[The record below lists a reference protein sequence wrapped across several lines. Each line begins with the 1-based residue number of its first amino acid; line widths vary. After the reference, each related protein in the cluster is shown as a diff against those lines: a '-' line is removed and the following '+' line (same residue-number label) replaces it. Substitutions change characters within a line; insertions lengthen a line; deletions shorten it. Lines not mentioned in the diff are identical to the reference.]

1 MKRLE
6 INTPASGAEGLK
18 GNGNLAGKRV
28 KSRQVTRNGHGQKG
42 QVSQPRPTLP
52 RSGIRSNSAHGGID
66 LGVATAEGIDR
77 LLESVSDYLPEDA
90 TNLIR
95 DAYYFAD
102 RSHDGQMRK
111 SGEPY
116 IAHPLEIA
124 LYLSDLRLD
133 EQTIAA
139 SLLHDVVEDCEV
151 PLDELSRKFGPE
163 IAKLVDGVTKLTR
176 LDSRIHDPLSAMP
189 DGADDPDSLYAE
201 SLRKMLVAMAED
213 IRVVLIKLADRLHNM
228 KTLDAL
234 TPDKQR
240 RIAQETLDIY
250 SPLAHRLGIWEIKW
264 QLEDL
269 AFRYL
274 DIDKYREISRILAAR
289 RVEREEYV
297 AKVSAQLSEHLEAT
311 GIESDVSGRPKNIYS
326 TYRKIQK
333 YEAEGKQLSEIYD
346 LFALRVLVQEPADC
360 YRALGAIHQLWHPIP
375 GQIDD
380 YIANAKENGYQALH
394 TTVVCEGGTHLEVQI
409 KTVDMHQVSEYGVA
423 AHWRYKEGKSSD
435 LNFEEKMSGIR
446 QLLEWQ
452 RDVTSTAEFIE
463 KVKQDVFRD
472 QVFVYTPKGR
482 IVELTAGSTPIDFAY
497 KIHTE
502 LGHRCVGAKVN
513 GKMVSLDTAL
523 QNGDTVEI
531 MNTKADRGPSLDW
544 LNPNR
549 GYIRSAGARQSIRQ
563 WFNRQ
568 KRETN
573 IQRGREILRREIR
586 RLNQKF
592 DDGEILALFKHDTID
607 ELLANLGSG
616 GVSQSHLAQKLAEA
630 RQEPG
635 ETPLVLKHSGMPLS
649 SPSSGV
655 TVQGVGDL
663 LTRMGPCCNPIPGDE
678 ITGFVTRSRGVTVH
692 KRDCPNVKQED
703 EPERFIPVEWG
714 KAKDFY
720 PVRITML
727 AYDRVGLL
735 NDLTRNVSEEGVNI
749 SSVNTGEYKDGKVT
763 MNLTVYTTGME
774 QLGKLFSKLEGIR
787 GCISVHRD
795 RSGAGVAAR

>member
-1 MKRLE
+1 MTSLRL
-6 INTPASGAEGLK
+6 
-18 GNGNLAGKRV
+18 
-28 KSRQVTRNGHGQKG
+28 
-42 QVSQPRPTLP
+42 
-52 RSGIRSNSAHGGID
+52 NSTHGGIG
-66 LGVATAEGIDR
+66 LGVATEKVIDR
-77 LLESVSDYLPEDA
+77 LLEQVSDYLPENA

-95 DAYYFAD
+95 DAYHFAE
-102 RSHDGQMRK
+102 RCHEGQLRK

-139 SLLHDVVEDCEV
+139 SLLHDVVEDCGV
-151 PLDELSRKFGPE
+151 PLDELSSKFGPE

-176 LDSRIHDPLSAMP
+176 LDGRIHDPLSAMP
-189 DGADDPDSLYAE
+189 EGADDPDSLYAE
-201 SLRKMLVAMAED
+201 NLRKMLVAMAED

-234 TPDKQR
+234 PPEKQR

-264 QLEDL
+264 QLDDL
-269 AFRYL
+269 ALRHL
-274 DIDKYREISRILAAR
+274 DIDKYREISRMLAAR

-297 AKVSAQLSEHLEAT
+297 AQVSEQLREKLEAED
-311 GIESDVSGRPKNIYS
+311 IKAEVSGRPKNIYS

-333 YEAEGKQLSEIYD
+333 YEADGKQLSDIYD
-346 LFALRVLVQEPADC
+346 LFALRVLVEGQADC

-375 GQIDD
+375 RLFDD
-380 YIANAKENGYQALH
+380 YIANPKENMYQALH
-394 TTVVCEGGTHLEVQI
+394 STVLCDSGNHLEVQI
-409 KTVDMHQVSEYGVA
+409 KTYEFHETAEYGVA
-423 AHWRYKEGKSSD
+423 AHWRYKEGSSSD
-435 LNFEEKMSGIR
+435 RNFEEKMSGLR

-463 KVKQDVFRD
+463 KVQQDIFRD

-482 IVELTAGSTPIDFAY
+482 IVELTAGSTPVDFAY

-513 GKMVSLDTAL
+513 GKLVSLDTTL

-531 MNTKADRGPSLDW
+531 MNTKSDRGPSLDW

-549 GYIRSAGARQSIRQ
+549 GYVRSANARQSIRL
-563 WFNRQ
+563 WFRRQ
-568 KRETN
+568 ERGVN
-573 IQRGREILRREIR
+573 IQRGREILRREIY

-592 DDGEILALFKHDTID
+592 PDSEILALFKYDTLED
-607 ELLANLGSG
+607 LLANLGSG
-616 GVSQSHLAQKLAEA
+616 GVSQSQLAQKLAEA
-630 RQEPG
+630 RQEPEPSLAEKRTG
-635 ETPLVLKHSGMPLS
+635 LPLS
-649 SPSSGV
+649 SPTSGV
-655 TVQGVGDL
+655 TVQGVGDM

-703 EPERFIPVEWG
+703 EPERFIPVDWG
-714 KAKDFY
+714 KTKNLY

-749 SSVNTGEYKDGKVT
+749 ASVNTGGYEDGKVSMT
-763 MNLTVYTTGME
+763 LTVHTTGME

-787 GCISVHRD
+787 GCISVYRE
-795 RSGAGVAAR
+795 RSGVAASAR

>member
-1 MKRLE
+1 M
-6 INTPASGAEGLK
+6 
-18 GNGNLAGKRV
+18 AGKQVKLRQSSGSNIQKNPRAEALGVDASSLV
-28 KSRQVTRNGHGQKG
+28 KSANHGT
-42 QVSQPRPTLP
+42 SLRL
-52 RSGIRSNSAHGGID
+52 NSAHGGID
-66 LGVATAEGIDR
+66 LGVAAKDR
-77 LLESVSDYLPEDA
+77 IHELLDKVSDYLPEDA
-90 TNLIR
+90 TRLIE
-95 DAYYFAD
+95 DAYYYAD
-102 RSHDGQMRK
+102 HCHDGQWRK

-133 EQTIAA
+133 NETIAA
-139 SLLHDVVEDCEV
+139 SLLHDVVEDCGV
-151 PLDELSRKFGPE
+151 SLDELSGRFGPE

-189 DGADDPDSLYAE
+189 EGADDPDSLYAE

-234 TPDKQR
+234 PPEKQR

-264 QLEDL
+264 QLDDL
-269 AFRYL
+269 AFRHL
-274 DIDKYREISRILAAR
+274 DIDRYREISRMLSAR
-289 RVEREEYV
+289 RVEREAYV
-297 AKVSAQLSEHLEAT
+297 ALVSDQLSGHLETA
-311 GIESDVSGRPKNIYS
+311 GITADVSGRPKNIYS
-326 TYRKIQK
+326 TYRKMQK
-333 YEAEGKQLSEIYD
+333 YEAEGKQLSDIYD
-346 LFALRVLVQEPADC
+346 LFALRVLVMEPADC

-394 TTVVCEGGTHLEVQI
+394 TTVVSESGTHLEVQI

-423 AHWRYKEGKSSD
+423 AHWRYKEGKPSD
-435 LNFEEKMSGIR
+435 INFEEKMSGLR

-482 IVELTAGSTPIDFAY
+482 IIELTGGSTPVDFAY

-513 GKMVSLDTAL
+513 GRLVSLDTPL

-531 MNTKADRGPSLDW
+531 MNTKSDRGPSLDW

-549 GYIRSAGARQSIRQ
+549 GYVRSAGARQSIRQ

-568 KRETN
+568 RRDTN
-573 IQRGREILRREIR
+573 IRRGREILRREMR

-592 DDGEILALFKHDTID
+592 DDSEVLALFKYDTMD
-607 ELLANLGSG
+607 ELLVNLGSG
-616 GVSQSHLAQKLAEA
+616 GVAEGQLTQRLVESRQEPEHPLAQKRADL
-630 RQEPG
+630 
-635 ETPLVLKHSGMPLS
+635 PLPIPTTGIM
-649 SPSSGV
+649 
-655 TVQGVGDL
+655 VQGVGDL
-663 LTRMGPCCNPIPGDE
+663 LTRIAPCCNPIPGDE
-678 ITGFVTRSRGVTVH
+678 IIGFVTRSRGVTVH

-703 EPERFIPVEWG
+703 EPERLIPVDWG
-714 KAKDFY
+714 KAKDLY
-720 PVRITML
+720 PVRITMR

-735 NDLTRNVSEEGVNI
+735 RDLTQNVSEEGVNI
-749 SSVNTGEYKDGKVT
+749 ASVNTGEYQDGRVSMT
-763 MNLTVYTTGME
+763 LTVYTTGLE

-787 GCISVHRD
+787 GCISVHRE
-795 RSGAGVAAR
+795 RSGAGAPR